1 MADFPTVDLTTS
13 ITWLAHL
20 IERFANVRLTA
31 ASLPGGMS
39 YARANLLL
47 AVHAAHVD
55 GNSARMV
62 DIALDLGV
70 TARTLTTMVDS
81 LSAQSLITRSPDPTD
96 RRAYQLELTEE
107 GRGVIPLLQ
116 SELAH
121 AAAAVMAP
129 LSDRDRADLARLI
142 TRIIERGGQ

>member
-1 MADFPTVDLTTS
+1 MSDSSTLDLTTS

-20 IERFANVRLTA
+20 IERYANVRLAA
-31 ASLPGGMS
+31 ASLPAGMS
-39 YARANLLL
+39 YARANLLV
-47 AVHAAHVD
+47 AVHAAHTD

-81 LSAQSLITRSPDPTD
+81 LSAQNLIMRSPDPTD

-107 GRGVIPLLQ
+107 GRGVIPHLQ
-116 SELAH
+116 SELAQ
-121 AAAAVMAP
+121 AASAVVAP
-129 LSDRDRADLARLI
+129 LSDRDRADLSRII

>member
-1 MADFPTVDLTTS
+1 MTDRLTLDLTTS
-13 ITWLAHL
+13 ITWLAHMV
-20 IERFANVRLTA
+20 ERYANIRLA
-31 ASLPGGMS
+31 QAGLPTGMS

-47 AVHAAHVD
+47 AVHAAHVE

-81 LSAQSLITRSPDPTD
+81 LAKQDLVERTIDPND
-96 RRAYQLELTEE
+96 RRAFQLVLTDA
-107 GRGVIPLLQ
+107 GRVLVPSLQ

-121 AAAAVMAP
+121 AAEAVAAP
-129 LSDRDRADLARLI
+129 LSGSDRQVMAQLVNRL
-142 TRIIERGGQ
+142 IERG